1 MIRLNT
7 LNNKK
12 YDNEY
17 LFLDPTRYG
26 IDDLVDL
33 IVKPGQETQMI
44 EHALDELH
52 NRGISKLSRLL
63 EINLNYPV
71 DEIKRRINEIEFEES
86 KQERFPQS
94 LNSTK

>member
-86 KQERFPQS
+86 EQERFPQS